1 MSWSREQVY
10 RLAPDARAVKAGE
23 ATVAPALWVERG
35 ADERALWGTCR
46 GSGRATYD
54 AAVDLAGPAF
64 RCSCPSRKIP
74 CKHVLGLL
82 LAWSDGRVPED
93 RRPDEVG
100 AWLASRDA
108 RGEKAQR
115 AIVTGPEPVKDA
127 EAAAARRAAR
137 EARVAGGVEELSRWL
152 ADLVRGGLA
161 STLGRGPEVWE
172 ETAARMV
179 DAQAAGLAR
188 RVRGMGAL
196 ATSVGGAAS
205 ARLVDAVGTTAL
217 LLAASRR
224 QDVLDE
230 PARADVR
237 QHLGWSVAQDEVL
250 AGAHVEDAWTC
261 VGETVTA
268 DERVTTTRT
277 WLRGAGGRWALVLTF
292 AAGGAASAPPFTPG
306 EVADAALA
314 FYPGAAPLRALVAR
328 RGPGAPAEPVPAA
341 PGLRA
346 ALEAVAERVA
356 ADPLTTLLPLAV
368 DDVRPVQGPDGW
380 LLRDRDGRVL
390 PLAPGFAAP
399 LALASVAAERGV
411 RLAAEWDG
419 FALLPLGTWSS
430 EGYTTW

>member
-1 MSWSREQVY
+1 MY

-23 ATVAPALWVERG
+23 ATAAPALWVGRG
-35 ADERALWGTCR
+35 ADDRALWGICR

-54 AAVDLAGPAF
+54 AAVDLAGPAY

-93 RRPDEVG
+93 RRPDEVST
-100 AWLASRDA
+100 WLVTRDA
-108 RGEKAQR
+108 RGAKTQR
-115 AIVTGPEPVKDA
+115 ATVSGPERVKDA
-127 EAAAARRAAR
+127 EAAVARRTAR

-161 STLGRGPEVWE
+161 STLGCGPEPWE
-172 ETAARMV
+172 GTAARMV

-196 ATSVGGAAS
+196 ATSVGGDAS

-217 LLAASRR
+217 LVAAARR
-224 QDVLDE
+224 QDELDE

-250 AGAHVEDAWTC
+250 AGDHLEDAWTC

-277 WLRGAGGRWALVLTF
+277 WLHGDGGRWALVLTF
-292 AAGGAASAPPFTPG
+292 AAGGAASAPPFAPG

-314 FYPGAAPLRALVAR
+314 FYPGTAALRALVAR
-328 RGPGAPAEPVPAA
+328 RGPGAPADAVPSAPDLRGALAA
-341 PGLRA
+341 VG
-346 ALEAVAERVA
+346 ERTA
-356 ADPLTTLLPLAV
+356 SDPLTTLVPLAV
-368 DDVRPVQGPDGW
+368 DEVRLLQGPEGW

-390 PLAPGFAAP
+390 PLSPTSPAP
-399 LALASVAAERGV
+399 LALASLTAQQGV
-411 RLAAEWDG
+411 RLVGEWDG
-419 FALLPLGTWSS
+419 FALRPIGTWSA
-430 EGYTTW
+430 EGYTAW